1 MLGVQRWAGGNR
13 AVDEAL
19 LDRYDSV
26 PILLDASDVVYSHG
40 SRDAPVARHEGL
52 VRVRRADALDGVDIV
67 LIDIEHGSN
76 IHGMRYILRTCPHVP
91 LQSV

>member
-1 MLGVQRWAGGNR
+1 MHPSYFTAAHQAGAGLHRWATPSLGGGSWSVWLAQR
-13 AVDEAL
+13 
-19 LDRYDSV
+19 DS
-26 PILLDASDVVYSHG
+26 DSA
-40 SRDAPVARHEGL
+40 ARHEGL

>member
-1 MLGVQRWAGGNR
+1 M
-13 AVDEAL
+13 
-19 LDRYDSV
+19 
-26 PILLDASDVVYSHG
+26 
-40 SRDAPVARHEGL
+40 
-52 VRVRRADALDGVDIV
+52 RVRRADALDGVDIV

>member
-1 MLGVQRWAGGNR
+1 MDTSWMGTCIFDPTFKTSAQ
-13 AVDEAL
+13 
-19 LDRYDSV
+19 LDMKCDTERGRRVFLACS
-26 PILLDASDVVYSHG
+26 
-40 SRDAPVARHEGL
+40 ARREGL